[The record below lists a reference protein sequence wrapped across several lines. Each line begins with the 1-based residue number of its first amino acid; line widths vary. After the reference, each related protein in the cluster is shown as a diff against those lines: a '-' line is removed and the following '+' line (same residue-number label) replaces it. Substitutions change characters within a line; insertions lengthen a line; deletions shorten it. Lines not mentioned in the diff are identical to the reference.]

1 MDRRLRLTGAAE
13 VRARIARL
21 ILGDVAVDSKIG
33 AISLQPHQLS
43 AVARIEGALEEF
55 GGALLCDEVG
65 MGKTFVALAVARPYS
80 RRLVVAPASL
90 SRMWSQALEATGID
104 AEFVSFEKLS
114 RNHSTIDHDPRGVTG
129 RASRLD
135 SASSFDLLIVDE
147 AHHARNPATRRY
159 SRLKELARNA
169 KLLLL
174 TANPVHNRRDDMSS
188 VLALYLGSRANALTA
203 GELARCVVRR
213 DHEYVT
219 TNALI
224 PRILPTKA
232 VQISDDPEIVQ
243 QLMNFPPPI
252 PLRDGGLGR
261 SLIGRGL
268 VHQWASSEAALKEA
282 LRRRIARSFAL
293 VASLEAGT
301 YPTGQELRTWIF
313 DDGALQLGF
322 PELLSPPSRDAGPLL
337 ESVRRHSDAL
347 QRFVAVHS
355 VRSSLD
361 MERADFVLSLL
372 AKRSGT
378 KIVAF
383 AQYAETVSMLFRVLA
398 RVGNV
403 AMLTSHGARVA
414 GGRLSR
420 LEALARFAPRA
431 SRAPPPPTAEV
442 IDLLLSTDLLSEG
455 VNLQDAAVVVHLDI
469 PWTAARLEQRVG
481 RVARMGSAHSA
492 IAVYMIR
499 PPATAAK
506 LIENEILVQKK
517 WQLARREVGSATAP
531 PFPDHSSDETDVDS
545 VARQTETLRG
555 LLAEWRQIDVSSKD
569 LCAAAIASPQSG
581 FFAAASIDGEATLIV
596 SLSGRLSTALKLQIA
611 ACRLADGFDVH
622 AERAAYEAA
631 LHQIQEWY
639 DRESASAVAGVAT
652 SNSMPRRRLVS
663 RIDAAIEN
671 APLHIRSRRLVT
683 AAKARNVAT
692 AFHSAAIEGELES
705 LALAQLSDDEWLAAI
720 ARLDGGQSKPPKNRG
735 TASGLQI
742 RALLLLI
749 TRARQEA
756 AGAPSAW
763 PGGC

>member
-1 MDRRLRLTGAAE
+1 MDRRLRLTSAEE
-13 VRARIARL
+13 VRACIARL
-21 ILGDVAVDSKIG
+21 ILGEAAGDPKIG
-33 AISLQPHQLS
+33 TISLQPHQLS
-43 AVARIEGALEEF
+43 AVARIEGALDEF

-80 RRLVVAPASL
+80 RRLVVAPAAL
-90 SRMWSQALEATGID
+90 AQMWSQALEATGIGAD
-104 AEFVSFEKLS
+104 FVSFEKLS
-114 RNHSTIDHDPRGVTG
+114 RNHSTIDSDPRAVPGH
-129 RASRLD
+129 ASCLD
-135 SASSFDLLIVDE
+135 SASSYDLLIVDE

-159 SRLKELARNA
+159 SRLKDLARNA

-174 TANPVHNRRDDMSS
+174 TATPIHNRRDDMSS
-188 VLALYLGSRANALTA
+188 VLALFLGSRANALTA

-213 DHEYVT
+213 DHEHVT
-219 TNALI
+219 TDALI
-224 PRILPTKA
+224 PRILPTRA
-232 VQISDDPEIVQ
+232 LQISDDPEIVR
-243 QLMNFPPPI
+243 QLMTFPPPI
-252 PLRDGGLGR
+252 PVRDGGLGR
-261 SLIGRGL
+261 ALIGRGL
-268 VHQWASSEAALKEA
+268 VHQWASSEAALNEA
-282 LRRRIARSFAL
+282 LRRRIARAFAL
-293 VASLEAGT
+293 IASLEAGT
-301 YPTGQELRTWIF
+301 YPTEKELRTWIF

-322 PELLSPPSRDAGPLL
+322 PELLSSPSRDAGRLL

-347 QRFVAVHS
+347 QRFLAVHS

-361 MERADFVLSLL
+361 MERADFILSLL
-372 AKRSGT
+372 ATRNGT

-383 AQYAETVSMLFRVLA
+383 AQYTETVSMLFCRLA
-398 RVGNV
+398 RAGNV
-403 AMLTSHGARVA
+403 ALLTSHGARVA

-420 LEALARFAPRA
+420 VEALARFAPRA
-431 SRAPPPPTAEV
+431 SQSPPPSTAEV

-455 VNLQDAAVVVHLDI
+455 VNLQDAAAVVHLDV

-499 PPATAAK
+499 PPATAAT

-517 WQLARREVGSATAP
+517 WNVARLVVGSATAP

-545 VARQTETLRG
+545 VTSQTETLRG
-555 LLAEWRQIDVSSKD
+555 LLADWRQSDVSSKD

-581 FFAAASIDGEATLIV
+581 FLAAASIDGEATLIV
-596 SLSGRLSTALKLQIA
+596 SLSGQLSTALTIQIA

-622 AERAAYEAA
+622 AERAVYEAA

-639 DRESASAVAGVAT
+639 DRESASAVAGVA
-652 SNSMPRRRLVS
+652 SSSSMPRRRLVS
-663 RIDAAIEN
+663 RIDAAIES

-720 ARLDGGQSKPPKNRG
+720 ARLDCGQLKPPKNQA

-749 TRARQEA
+749 TRARYE
-756 AGAPSAW
+756 SL
-763 PGGC
+763 